1 MLQWR
6 ELRQELPPLIR
17 LAVPIVVG
25 ELGWMTMGVVDTMM
39 VGHLGKEALGGV
51 AIAGIFFYTVAVFG
65 MGLLLGLDTLVSQAF
80 GAGRIEDCH
89 HSLVSGLWLSTLL
102 SAPLMAIVVLA
113 MHPLRRL
120 GVQPELIDHAGP
132 YMNAIVWSLP
142 PLLFFTALRRYVQGM
157 NLTATVTFAM
167 LSANVVNAIANYGLI
182 YGKWGM
188 PEMGSVGAGWATT
201 ISRVY
206 MLAVLGGY
214 ALWWDGRN
222 GGGLRRTPLALDWER
237 MRKLWRLGFPAAAQI
252 TLEVGVFA
260 LAGALIG
267 RFPAQYIAAHQIA
280 LNAASMT
287 FMVPLGLG
295 SAAAVR
301 VGQAI
306 GRGDAAGVRRA
317 GWTAI
322 GLGGT
327 FMACAGLSFIAFPRA
342 IGRAY
347 TSDVTVIETMVGLL
361 WIAALFQFFDGL
373 QGVATGALRGLGDT
387 RTAAITHMVS
397 YWIIGLPLGYWLAFS
412 RGWFA
417 AGMWTGLCL
426 SLMLIGVVLVTMW
439 RRRSTLLPFEQ
450 HGRVLEYGGGQHY
463 E

>member
-1 MLQWR
+1 MLHWR

-51 AIAGIFFYTVAVFG
+51 AIGSSFFYTIAVFA

-80 GAGRIEDCH
+80 GAGRMDDCH
-89 HSLVSGLWLSTLL
+89 HSLISGLWLAGLASV
-102 SAPLMAIVVLA
+102 PLVAVVFVAIYPLHWLEVQPAVLA
-113 MHPLRRL
+113 
-120 GVQPELIDHAGP
+120 EAGP
-132 YMNAIVWSLP
+132 YLNAIAWSLP
-142 PLLFFTALRRYVQGM
+142 PLLFFTALRRYLQGM
-157 NLTATVTFAM
+157 HMTATVTIT
-167 LSANVVNAIANYGLI
+167 LVTANIVNAIVNYALI
-182 YGKWGM
+182 FGKWGM
-188 PEMGSVGAGWATT
+188 PAMGAAGAGWATT
-201 ISRVY
+201 ISRLY
-206 MLAVLGGY
+206 MLAVLAGY
-214 ALWWDGRN
+214 ALWWDRRHDA
-222 GGGLRRTPLALDWER
+222 GLSRAALALDWTR
-237 MRKLWRLGFPAAAQI
+237 MRKLWNLGLPASAQM

-260 LAGALIG
+260 LVGALIG
-267 RFPAQYIAAHQIA
+267 RFPPQYIAAHQIA
-280 LNAASMT
+280 LNTASMT

-301 VGQAI
+301 VGHAM
-306 GRGDAAGVRRA
+306 GRGDAPGARRA

-327 FMACAGLSFIAFPRA
+327 FMACGGLVFVVFPRL

-347 TSDVTVIETMVGLL
+347 TSDGVVIETMVGLL

-397 YWIIGLPLGYWLAFS
+397 YWMIGLPLGYWLAFS
-412 RGWFA
+412 RGWYA
-417 AGMWTGLCL
+417 AGMWTGLCV
-426 SLMLIGVVLVTMW
+426 SLMLIGMVLVAVW
-439 RRRSTLLPFEQ
+439 SRRSTLLSLEQ
-450 HGRVLEYGGGQHY
+450 SGRVFEHRGG
-463 E
+463 